1 MPADLAMWADRYEV
15 IILEGC
21 DGVGKTTYAAALA
34 TGYGYQRVHADRT
47 PEGTDL
53 FQRHRSILT
62 LPGRLVMD
70 RSFVSELVY
79 GPLLHGRCRLTSAQ
93 VAELLS
99 MVNTR
104 HGVLVHL
111 HATPE
116 HIHARLLAR
125 DGAAPTLDELRAV
138 VARYF
143 VVFSDL
149 ARHVEVLTVDNA
161 DSSAA

>member
-1 MPADLAMWADRYEV
+1 MPADLATWADRYKV
-15 IILEGC
+15 IVLEGC

-53 FQRHRSILT
+53 FRRHRSILN
-62 LPGRLVMD
+62 LPGRLVLD

-79 GPLLHGRCRLTSAQ
+79 GPLRHGRCRLTPSQ
-93 VAELLS
+93 VAELVS
-99 MVNTR
+99 MVNAR

-111 HATPE
+111 QATPE
-116 HIHARLLAR
+116 QIHGRLLAR
-125 DGAAPTLDELRAV
+125 DGTAPALGELRALV
-138 VARYF
+138 TRYIA
-143 VVFSDL
+143 VFSDL
-149 ARHVEVLTVDNA
+149 ARHTKVLTVDNA